1 MFGSK
6 NASENSGKVLLRIK
20 QDCTKI
26 TYFNN
31 LKRLISEG
39 VYNHIHA
46 QNHCISGYRFFRGVG
61 IGE

>member
-31 LKRLISEG
+31 LKRLISE
-39 VYNHIHA
+39 
-46 QNHCISGYRFFRGVG
+46 
-61 IGE
+61 